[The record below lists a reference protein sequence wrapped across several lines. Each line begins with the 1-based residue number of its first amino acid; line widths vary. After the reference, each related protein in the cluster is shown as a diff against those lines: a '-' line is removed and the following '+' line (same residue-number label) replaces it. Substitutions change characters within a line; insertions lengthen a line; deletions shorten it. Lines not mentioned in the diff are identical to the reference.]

1 MYREAI
7 NFCILISYPEK
18 LILTWR
24 IAWTEEP
31 GGLQSVGLQRV
42 RHDWAT
48 NTKNSQLTKNIM
60 TVSGSI
66 YSVISSVNSELFS
79 ILLKKNF
86 FLNCLIVV
94 TRTFNYICNSITY
107 MNKSSQIGLVCLVPD
122 LSENTLLFIIKYD
135 VKYGF
140 VINDL
145 YYVEIVV
152 VQSLS
157 HVWLFVT
164 TWTAS
169 TSGFLSFTVSQS
181 LLKFMPIESVMPSKV
196 H

>member
-1 MYREAI
+1 
-7 NFCILISYPEK
+7 
-18 LILTWR
+18 
-24 IAWTEEP
+24 
-31 GGLQSVGLQRV
+31 
-42 RHDWAT
+42 
-48 NTKNSQLTKNIM
+48 M

-157 HVWLFVT
+157 HV
-164 TWTAS
+164 
-169 TSGFLSFTVSQS
+169 
-181 LLKFMPIESVMPSKV
+181 
-196 H
+196 